1 MFDMWDV
8 FEYES
13 IFPGALTGGVD
24 VVCGNCGCVY
34 EVQVDGSS
42 SEVVSVC
49 PECNAVNES

>member
-1 MFDMWDV
+1 MWDV

-13 IFPGALTGGVD
+13 VFPGALTGGVD